1 MLSLCAYVC
10 MCACARACVCVLTC
24 LQHHGK
30 ESDEEVALPPQTEV
44 SLLTE
49 ISKPTE
55 TPQEVSHYTATCH
68 MTCTTCDVTWQ
79 INCGH
84 NIIHYSASQLY
95 AQYSSQQVNCM
106 HSKVVGRSTVCTVHS
121 AGQLYAQYGTQ
132 QVNCMHSTVLSRS
145 TVHTVQY
152 SAGQLYAQYST
163 QQVNCMHSNVLSRST
178 VCTVQYSAGQLY
190 AQYSS
195 QQVNSTYSTVLSRS
209 TVCTV
214 HSSGQHTVQYPLY
227 ASSTHNTSNIEA
239 HAHFL

>member
-1 MLSLCAYVC
+1 MCVC
-10 MCACARACVCVLTC
+10 VRVCVLTC

-55 TPQEVSHYTATCH
+55 PPQEVSHYTATCH

-84 NIIHYSASQLY
+84 TIRYSAGQLY

-106 HSKVVGRSTVCTVHS
+106 HSTVVSRSTVCTVHS
-121 AGQLYAQYGTQ
+121 AGQLYAQYSSQ

-145 TVHTVQY
+145 TV
-152 SAGQLYAQYST
+152 
-163 QQVNCMHSNVLSRST
+163 
-178 VCTVQYSAGQLY
+178 CTVQ
-190 AQYSS
+190 
-195 QQVNSTYSTVLSRS
+195 
-209 TVCTV
+209 
-214 HSSGQHTVQYPLY
+214 
-227 ASSTHNTSNIEA
+227 
-239 HAHFL
+239 